1 MKLFPKEKI
10 RKQLHY
16 TVTHSDFYKK
26 KFSNFTRRKNDLLN
40 VFLDLPFT
48 CKNELLYDQET
59 FPPFGSNLSVKTHL
73 IRRIHKTSGTTNRPL
88 IVALTDNDISNTI
101 NTGAKC
107 FMLSGLTKED
117 IVIHCLNY
125 NMWAGGYTDH
135 QSLETTGACVIPF
148 GVGKTKNLIETILMI
163 RPTTIHCT
171 PSYLSKIELILQQ
184 DFSLEPADLR
194 LKLGL
199 FGGEGGLQNI
209 DFRKSIE
216 NKWGLKAMNAN
227 YGMSDVLSIFASECK
242 YQKGLHFLGSELLYP
257 EIIDIKTNESL
268 PFETGV
274 EGEQVLTNLEKEA
287 QPLIRY
293 RTGDIIRIKNI
304 KKCKCGG
311 NEYIFDIIGRID
323 DMIVIKGINVFINSI
338 GNVINKNLEVL
349 SGVYQV
355 YVNKDEPIDT
365 VRIVA
370 EKKIK
375 IDKNKY
381 CLAKTLRDEFSNI
394 LNITPEVVLIEE
406 GSIPRT
412 EGKFKKLIK
421 SL

>member
-1 MKLFPKEKI
+1 
-10 RKQLHY
+10 
-16 TVTHSDFYKK
+16 
-26 KFSNFTRRKNDLLN
+26 
-40 VFLDLPFT
+40 
-48 CKNELLYDQET
+48 
-59 FPPFGSNLSVKTHL
+59 
-73 IRRIHKTSGTTNRPL
+73 
-88 IVALTDNDISNTI
+88 
-101 NTGAKC
+101 
-107 FMLSGLTKED
+107 
-117 IVIHCLNY
+117 
-125 NMWAGGYTDH
+125 MWAGGYTDH